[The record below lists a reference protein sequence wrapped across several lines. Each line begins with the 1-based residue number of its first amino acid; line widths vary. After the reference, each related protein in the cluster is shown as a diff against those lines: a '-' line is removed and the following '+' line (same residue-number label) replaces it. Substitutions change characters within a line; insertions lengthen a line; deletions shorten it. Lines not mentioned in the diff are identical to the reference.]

1 MPGTLQT
8 LLNAVFIISLFEFC
22 GSRKNKFLEILKAF
36 KFFILPPGL
45 DIFHDSDSSLK
56 TDLFKYFLHLKC
68 SLVDCIHIRFFVQSL
83 FILVIDCAV
92 LYCHVK
98 FKHKGVRTK
107 KFRILWDAKCLQL
120 FIIEVRVVN
129 FWLFCL
135 RGTNAVDIKDR

>member
-8 LLNAVFIISLFEFC
+8 LLNSIFIISLFKFG
-22 GSRKNKFLEILKAF
+22 GSRKNKFLEILEAF

-45 DIFHDSDSSLK
+45 NIFHDSDSSLK

-68 SLVDCIHIRFFVQSL
+68 SFVDCIHIRFFLQSL
-83 FILVIDCAV
+83 FILVIDCTV

-98 FKHKGVRTK
+98 FKHESIRTK
-107 KFRILWDAKCLQL
+107 KFRILWDANSLQM
-120 FIIEVRVVN
+120 FIIEVRTVN

-135 RGTNAVDIKDR
+135 CGTNAVDIKDR